1 MKKLQEDRQKEKRKK
16 INWVYIVL
24 GIMIV
29 VQLGTLI
36 YSFQF
41 KKEGCH
47 SDELWS
53 YGYAN
58 SYYQKDIYQN
68 EKSEPINCNEWV
80 SGDVLRD
87 YLVVNEGEQFKYASV
102 YQNQI
107 NDLSPPLHSMLLHTI
122 CSFFPERFSLWF
134 SFSINI
140 VAFIVSMIFLFKT
153 AKLLKNDIFALCCC
167 VLYGFSLG
175 ARDTFIYL
183 RMYALC
189 TAFFM
194 VITYHLL
201 LYLDKSKKNRKA
213 YNIHLAIVAV
223 VSFLAFLTHYYMIAV
238 MGIMTFLICIMLLF
252 QKRIKVMFTYGL
264 SMLGT
269 FLLSIGAFPSLLRV
283 TDNQVGQIASE
294 TEKMLNYTFPIRF
307 KFIAHYFT
315 YKEFNFSV
323 SIYKNAMVP
332 IVFGCI
338 VFGCIVMLPIV
349 YLFRETAFV
358 MKITQKVK
366 MIFKHPVSIM
376 RYLLRRINWIYPIFF
391 IIMVL
396 QIIVVGETTSV
407 YGMGNYVDR
416 YIMYL
421 YPLEVIV
428 GIAAVYQIGL
438 ILFKRKKISR
448 WIIVAAVLVLCV
460 LNLYNRAY
468 DTSYCFP
475 EETTGKAIEEC
486 VEDKDCIY
494 FTTNF
499 WMLTAMTSKLMDA
512 DEFFMVWINGYKEYE
527 EAYLE
532 KLADGPVVLVFD
544 TSFKNGLSNKLA
556 YEDVGYSDEVEEE
569 MAQIENAY
577 QQRLQYFEDLV
588 PDTTMK
594 KLTTETVYSRPV
606 EVYLINP

>member
-1 MKKLQEDRQKEKRKK
+1 MEKGKR

-24 GIMIV
+24 GIMIAI
-29 VQLGTLI
+29 QLGTLI

-47 SDELWS
+47 SDEMWS

-58 SYYQKDIYQN
+58 SYYQKDIFEN
-68 EKSEPINCNEWV
+68 EKGEPINCNEWV

-87 YLVVNEGEQFKYASV
+87 YLAVNEGEQFKYDSV

-122 CSFFPERFSLWF
+122 CSFFPEQFSLWF

-140 VAFIVSMIFLFKT
+140 AAFIVSMIFLFKT
-153 AKLLKNDIFALCCC
+153 AKLLKDDLFALCCC
-167 VLYGFSLG
+167 TLYGFSLG

-194 VITYHLL
+194 VIIYHLL
-201 LYLDKSKKNRKA
+201 SYLDKSKKTGKA

-238 MGIMTFLICIMLLF
+238 IGLLTFFICIMLLF
-252 QKRIKVMFTYGL
+252 QKRIKMMFTYGF

-269 FLLSIGAFPSLLRV
+269 FLLSIVAFPSLLRV
-283 TDNQVGQIASE
+283 ANGQVGQIASD
-294 TEKMLNYTFPIRF
+294 TKRMMNYTFPIRF
-307 KFIAHYFT
+307 KFIAYYFT

-323 SIYKNAMVP
+323 SIYKSAVVP

-338 VFGCIVMLPIV
+338 VFAFIVMIPLV
-349 YLFRETAFV
+349 YLLRKTAFV
-358 MKITQKVK
+358 MKIAKRIK
-366 MIFKHPVSIM
+366 IIFKHPVSIM
-376 RYLLRRINWIYPIFF
+376 RYLLRRVNWLYPIFF

-396 QIIVVGETTSV
+396 QIIVVGETTNV
-407 YGMGNYVDR
+407 YGMGDCVDR

-428 GIAAVYQIGL
+428 GIAALYQIGL
-438 ILFKRKKISR
+438 ILFKRKKIGR
-448 WIIVAAVLVLCV
+448 RIIVAAVLVLCV
-460 LNLYNRAY
+460 LNLYNREN
-468 DTSYCFP
+468 DTTYCFL
-475 EETTGKAIEEC
+475 EETTGKSIEEC
-486 VEDKDCIY
+486 VKDKDCIY
-494 FTTNF
+494 LTTKW
-499 WMLTAMTSKLMDA
+499 WMLTAMAGKMMDA
-512 DEFFMVWINGYKEYE
+512 DEFFMVGVNEYKEYKE
-527 EAYLE
+527 SYLE
-532 KLADGPVVLVFD
+532 KLADGPVVLLMD
-544 TSFKNGLSNKLA
+544 TSFRGSLNNGVADGENII
-556 YEDVGYSDEVEEE
+556 YSDKFEEDE
-569 MAQIENAY
+569 ERREKAY
-577 QQRLQYFEDLV
+577 QAMLQYFEDLV
-588 PDTTMK
+588 PDTKMK
-594 KLTTETVYSRPV
+594 KLTTEAVFTRPT